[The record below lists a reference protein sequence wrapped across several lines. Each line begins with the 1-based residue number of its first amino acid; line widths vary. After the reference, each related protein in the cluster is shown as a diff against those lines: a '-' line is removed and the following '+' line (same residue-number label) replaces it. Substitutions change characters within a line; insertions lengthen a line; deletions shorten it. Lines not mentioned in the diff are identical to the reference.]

1 MTKILDGGGAQ
12 HLINVF
18 ASHFD
23 AGVFKI
29 GNESKLDDC
38 YFPERGCMI
47 ANVKFHHEFEAPPFV
62 FIQSVHAFG
71 AGANV
76 STDMPDY
83 IISKGE
89 VLHPGKL
96 PENVWRDNLLAKQ
109 MLANF
114 MCTVS
119 NYPAKDGFRV
129 YLSMDDIT
137 YSQMTKLDD
146 PPQEVHGT
154 WALCF
159 SWFAFLPFDKD
170 LANITLYPPN

>member
-1 MTKILDGGGAQ
+1 MGGAR
-12 HLINVF
+12 HIINAF
-18 ASHFD
+18 TSHFD

-29 GNESKLDDC
+29 GKESKIDDC

-62 FIQSVHAFG
+62 FIQSVHGFG
-71 AGANV
+71 AGSNV
-76 STDMPDY
+76 STEMPDY
-83 IISKGE
+83 ITSKGE
-89 VLHPGKL
+89 VLHPGEL
-96 PENVWRDNLLAKQ
+96 QSNTFANNRAAKQ

-119 NYPAKDGFRV
+119 DHPAKDGFRA

-137 YSQMTKLDD
+137 WSQMTTLDD

-154 WALCF
+154 WGLGF

-170 LANITLYPPN
+170 LANISVYSYK